1 MLAIPNSGIIIP
13 KMGMKKEPLGLAH
26 ALFSR
31 VQLRVL
37 SLLMGQPDR
46 SYQVTEVIR
55 LADSGRG
62 AVQRELERLTEAGI
76 LNLSVT
82 GNRKVYQANRKSPIF
97 EELHGLIL
105 KTVGLLDPLR
115 GVLQPYNKKIEVAF
129 VYGSVAKGRDT
140 AKSDIDLM
148 IIARDLAYSEI
159 YTALQKAE
167 AVLLRSVNPSLM
179 TPDEWKQRIAGQNS
193 FMRNIL
199 RQPKL
204 LVFGTENELKGIGQ
218 PR

>member
-1 MLAIPNSGIIIP
+1 MGID
-13 KMGMKKEPLGLAH
+13 KESFGLAH

-55 LADSGRG
+55 LADLGRG
-62 AVQRELERLTEAGI
+62 AVQRELGKLTEAGI
-76 LNLSVT
+76 LNLAVT
-82 GNRKVYQANRKSPIF
+82 GNRKLYQANRKSPIF

-115 GVLQPYNKKIEVAF
+115 SVLQPYNEKIEVAF

-140 AKSDIDLM
+140 AKSDVDLM

-167 AVLLRSVNPSLM
+167 VALLRSVNPSLM
-179 TPDEWKQRIAGQNS
+179 TPDEWKQRITGQNS

-204 LVFGTENELKGIGQ
+204 FVFGTENELKGIGQ